1 MEGGQGGGEDLG
13 TMCKKCLS
21 LYLFFFSCLPSHI
34 STCFLVRVCHMFVLP
49 YESTATFEQQTR
61 FFNSVLSASAHHL
74 LLGNLLAT
82 HTYVYTHTCKSKSLA
97 TW

>member
-1 MEGGQGGGEDLG
+1 MVRILAL
-13 TMCKKCLS
+13 CVKSVYLS
-21 LYLFFFSCLPSHI
+21 IFFFLLSSLLI
-34 STCFLVRVCHMFVLP
+34 STCFLVRVCHVFVLP